1 MTEVLIRPE
10 TGIDAVADA
19 VARLVSLRPEEVAR
33 SPRGSSETN
42 EDRVALVAEIARQEG
57 LMLLRVVVDG
67 YEDEI
72 SEDPRLA
79 ADLSKFLD
87 APVYAWIKPDG
98 WNDALAE
105 FVNGTQTRVID
116 VEDEDD

>member
-1 MTEVLIRPE
+1 MPEILVKTE
-10 TGIDAVADA
+10 TGIDAVATA
-19 VARLVSLRPEEVAR
+19 VARLASLRPEEVSR
-33 SPRGSSETN
+33 PTVD
-42 EDRVALVAEIARQEG
+42 EDRNAPPARAVITEMAPHQG
-57 LMLLRVVVDG
+57 LLFLSIVVDG
-67 YEDEI
+67 YTWSP
-72 SEDPRLA
+72 SENIRLA